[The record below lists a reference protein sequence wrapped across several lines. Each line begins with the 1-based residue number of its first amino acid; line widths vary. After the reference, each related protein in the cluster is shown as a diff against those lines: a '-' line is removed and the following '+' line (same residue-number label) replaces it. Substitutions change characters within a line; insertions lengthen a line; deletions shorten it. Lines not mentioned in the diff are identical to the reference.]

1 MGIGCISSVGE
12 RHKLAKLLP
21 IIEIISSRGKLPIL
35 FLPFWRA
42 IEYIQ
47 WGEIS
52 IRTLENFYF
61 NVYKYI

>member
-1 MGIGCISSVGE
+1 MYIYIY
-12 RHKLAKLLP
+12 
-21 IIEIISSRGKLPIL
+21 IYIYIL
-35 FLPFWRA
+35 YIYIYIYTYIHVCVR
-42 IEYIQ
+42 EGMYVYIQ